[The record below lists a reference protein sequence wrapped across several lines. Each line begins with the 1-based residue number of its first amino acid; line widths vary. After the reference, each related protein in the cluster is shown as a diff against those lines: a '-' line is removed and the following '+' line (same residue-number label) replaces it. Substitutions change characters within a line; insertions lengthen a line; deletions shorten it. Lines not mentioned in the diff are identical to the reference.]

1 MCFFYFPL
9 GIYLGKNNQ
18 PQSAWREF
26 NFAYNQVKRAIE
38 PRLPLEDMISGW
50 NDIAKLLSER
60 PRKRSSQISRFFYYE
75 Q

>member
-1 MCFFYFPL
+1 MAKSPKKYISIL
-9 GIYLGKNNQ
+9 NNQ

-38 PRLPLEDMISGW
+38 PYLPLEDMISGW

-60 PRKRSSQISRFFYYE
+60 PRNRNSQISRFFYYG
-75 Q
+75 